1 MLKGV
6 SQMAARV
13 KKTYRGLN
21 PEMVYD
27 EVRDLIVRHGLD
39 AAAAQLQTY
48 SIQSGATQSRVTVSI
63 RTADGVE
70 CGSLHVLGSAGG
82 DVQLSLDLR
91 EEPVGADVI
100 SALQD
105 DIDFMLGPYEVKW

>member
-1 MLKGV
+1 
-6 SQMAARV
+6 MAARM

-27 EVRDLIVRHGLD
+27 EVRDLLARHGLD
-39 AAAAQLQTY
+39 ATAAQLQTY

-63 RTADGVE
+63 RTGDGAE

-91 EEPVGADVI
+91 EELVGADAI
-100 SALQD
+100 AALQD

>member
-1 MLKGV
+1 MP
-6 SQMAARV
+6 ARV
-13 KKTYRGLN
+13 RKTYRGLN

-27 EVRDLIVRHGLD
+27 EVRDLVARHGLD
-39 AAAAQLQTY
+39 VTAARLQTY

-63 RTADGVE
+63 RTTDGTE

-82 DVQLSLDLR
+82 DVRLSLDID
-91 EEPVGADVI
+91 EGSVGSAVVA
-100 SALQD
+100 ALQD